1 MVFLHKRLASI
12 TIFLGVIFLIG
23 CDATSPGG
31 DEQRTNM
38 NAPVLLAPFHDKA
51 MTPTGPFVFRWTAV
65 SEAVGYELEI
75 QDETGDLEPLL
86 FRSAEPAFSVSLE
99 QVGGYT
105 WRVRGFDDLNRV
117 GYWSESRRIDVVST
131 Q

>member
-12 TIFLGVIFLIG
+12 AVFLSVIFLMG

-31 DEQRTNM
+31 DVQRTNM
-38 NAPVLLAPFHDKA
+38 NAPVLLAPLEDKA
-51 MTPTGPFVFRWTAV
+51 MMSTDPFVFRWTSV
-65 SEAVGYELEI
+65 PEAVGYELEI
-75 QDETGDLEPLL
+75 RDESENQEPLV
-86 FRSAEPAFSVSLE
+86 FRSANPAFTVALE
-99 QVGGYT
+99 QAGGHT